1 MDNDMQSD
9 PSTIRM
15 AYFALLLS
23 GRRYD
28 NLELAVAQE
37 MLKMNR
43 LTAERSLPTMIG
55 NSVRIAATINSI
67 EFEESS
73 KRYLI
78 KFMADNGDG
87 EEHVRSERTD
97 SSHKDAVKKIWQRDL
112 VGGQLWS
119 PNLRNETA
127 MDSTPHADAV
137 SGDAPVRYFSPAA
150 RRVRTAAPVCNIQ
163 VRAI

>member
-1 MDNDMQSD
+1 MDNDTQFD
-9 PSTIRM
+9 PATIRM

-23 GRRYD
+23 GRKYD

-43 LTAERSLPTMIG
+43 LTAERSLPNLIG

-78 KFMADNGDG
+78 KFLADNG
-87 EEHVRSERTD
+87 EEEEWVRSERVD
-97 SSHKDAVKKIWQRDL
+97 SSHKAAVKKIWGRDL
-112 VGGQLWS
+112 VGHRVLIFKYKDKVGS
-119 PNLRNETA
+119 KEAPNGYRI
-127 MDSTPHADAV
+127 
-137 SGDAPVRYFSPAA
+137 APYCIDHGKAE
-150 RRVRTAAPVCNIQ
+150 
-163 VRAI
+163 

>member
-1 MDNDMQSD
+1 MDNDTQFD
-9 PSTIRM
+9 PATIRM

-23 GRRYD
+23 GRKYD

-43 LTAERSLPTMIG
+43 LTAERSLPNLIG

-78 KFMADNGDG
+78 KFSADNG
-87 EEHVRSERTD
+87 EEEEWVRSERVD
-97 SSHKDAVKKIWQRDL
+97 SSHKAAVKKI
-112 VGGQLWS
+112 
-119 PNLRNETA
+119 
-127 MDSTPHADAV
+127 
-137 SGDAPVRYFSPAA
+137 
-150 RRVRTAAPVCNIQ
+150 
-163 VRAI
+163 

>member
-1 MDNDMQSD
+1 MDNDMQFG
-9 PSTIRM
+9 PSTVRM

-23 GRRYD
+23 GRKYD

-97 SSHKDAVKKIWQRDL
+97 SSHRDAVKKIWQRDL
-112 VGGQLWS
+112 VGHRVLIFKCKDQVGS
-119 PNLRNETA
+119 KEAPNGYRI
-127 MDSTPHADAV
+127 
-137 SGDAPVRYFSPAA
+137 APY
-150 RRVRTAAPVCNIQ
+150 CIDLG
-163 VRAI
+163 RAE

>member
-1 MDNDMQSD
+1 MDNETQFD
-9 PSTIRM
+9 PATIRM

-23 GRRYD
+23 GRKYD

-43 LTAERSLPTMIG
+43 LNAERSLPNLIG

-78 KFMADNGDG
+78 KFSADNGD
-87 EEHVRSERTD
+87 EEEWVRSERVD
-97 SSHKDAVKKIWQRDL
+97 SSHKAAVKKIWGRDL
-112 VGGQLWS
+112 VGHRVLIFKYKDKVGS
-119 PNLRNETA
+119 KEAPNGYRI
-127 MDSTPHADAV
+127 
-137 SGDAPVRYFSPAA
+137 APYCIDHGKAE
-150 RRVRTAAPVCNIQ
+150 
-163 VRAI
+163 

>member
-1 MDNDMQSD
+1 MDNDTQFD
-9 PSTIRM
+9 PATIRM

-23 GRRYD
+23 GRKYD

-43 LTAERSLPTMIG
+43 LTAERSLLNLIG

-78 KFMADNGDG
+78 KFSADNG
-87 EEHVRSERTD
+87 EEEEWVRSERVD
-97 SSHKDAVKKIWQRDL
+97 SSHKAAVKKIWGRDL
-112 VGGQLWS
+112 VGHRVLIFKYKDKVGS
-119 PNLRNETA
+119 KEAPNGYRI
-127 MDSTPHADAV
+127 
-137 SGDAPVRYFSPAA
+137 APYCIDHGKAE
-150 RRVRTAAPVCNIQ
+150 
-163 VRAI
+163 

>member
-1 MDNDMQSD
+1 MDNDMQFD
-9 PSTIRM
+9 PSTVRM

-23 GRRYD
+23 GRKYD

-55 NSVRIAATINSI
+55 NSVRIAATITSI

-73 KRYLI
+73 TRYLI

-97 SSHKDAVKKIWQRDL
+97 SSHRDAVKKIWQRDL
-112 VGGQLWS
+112 VGHRVLIFKCKDQVGS
-119 PNLRNETA
+119 KEAPNGYRI
-127 MDSTPHADAV
+127 
-137 SGDAPVRYFSPAA
+137 APY
-150 RRVRTAAPVCNIQ
+150 CIDLG
-163 VRAI
+163 RAE

>member
-1 MDNDMQSD
+1 MDNDTQFD
-9 PSTIRM
+9 PATIRM

-23 GRRYD
+23 GRKYD

-43 LTAERSLPTMIG
+43 RTAERSLPNLIG

-78 KFMADNGDG
+78 KFSADNG
-87 EEHVRSERTD
+87 EEEEWVRSERVD
-97 SSHKDAVKKIWQRDL
+97 SSHKAAVKKIWGRDL
-112 VGGQLWS
+112 VGHRVLIFKYKDKVGS
-119 PNLRNETA
+119 KEAPNGYRI
-127 MDSTPHADAV
+127 
-137 SGDAPVRYFSPAA
+137 APYCIDRGKAE
-150 RRVRTAAPVCNIQ
+150 
-163 VRAI
+163 

>member
-1 MDNDMQSD
+1 MDNDTQFD
-9 PSTIRM
+9 PATIRM

-23 GRRYD
+23 GRKFD

-43 LTAERSLPTMIG
+43 LTAERSLPNLIG

-78 KFMADNGDG
+78 KFSADN
-87 EEHVRSERTD
+87 EEKEEWVRSERVD
-97 SSHKDAVKKIWQRDL
+97 SSHKAAVKKIWGRDL
-112 VGGQLWS
+112 VGHRVLIFKYKDKVGS
-119 PNLRNETA
+119 KEAPNGYRI
-127 MDSTPHADAV
+127 
-137 SGDAPVRYFSPAA
+137 APYCIDHGKAE
-150 RRVRTAAPVCNIQ
+150 
-163 VRAI
+163 

>member
-1 MDNDMQSD
+1 MDNDTQFD
-9 PSTIRM
+9 PATIRM

-23 GRRYD
+23 GRKYD

-43 LTAERSLPTMIG
+43 LTAERSLPNLIG

-78 KFMADNGDG
+78 KFSADNG
-87 EEHVRSERTD
+87 EEEEWVRSERVD
-97 SSHKDAVKKIWQRDL
+97 SSHKAAVKKIWGRDL
-112 VGGQLWS
+112 VGHRVLIFKYKDKVGS
-119 PNLRNETA
+119 KEAPNGYRI
-127 MDSTPHADAV
+127 
-137 SGDAPVRYFSPAA
+137 APYCIDHGKAE
-150 RRVRTAAPVCNIQ
+150 
-163 VRAI
+163 

>member
-1 MDNDMQSD
+1 MDNDTQFD
-9 PSTIRM
+9 PATIRM

-23 GRRYD
+23 GRKYD

-43 LTAERSLPTMIG
+43 LTAEQSLPNQIG

-78 KFMADNGDG
+78 KFSADNG
-87 EEHVRSERTD
+87 EEEEWVRSERVD
-97 SSHKDAVKKIWQRDL
+97 SSHKAAVKKIWGRDL
-112 VGGQLWS
+112 VGHRVLIFKYKDKVGS
-119 PNLRNETA
+119 KEAPNGYRI
-127 MDSTPHADAV
+127 
-137 SGDAPVRYFSPAA
+137 APYCIDHGKAE
-150 RRVRTAAPVCNIQ
+150 
-163 VRAI
+163 

>member
-1 MDNDMQSD
+1 MDNDTQFD
-9 PSTIRM
+9 PATIRM

-23 GRRYD
+23 GRKYD

-43 LTAERSLPTMIG
+43 LTAERSLPNLIG

-78 KFMADNGDG
+78 KFSADNG
-87 EEHVRSERTD
+87 EEEEWVRSKRVD
-97 SSHKDAVKKIWQRDL
+97 SSHKAAVKKIWGRDL
-112 VGGQLWS
+112 VGHRVLIFKYKDKVGS
-119 PNLRNETA
+119 KEAPNGYRI
-127 MDSTPHADAV
+127 
-137 SGDAPVRYFSPAA
+137 APYCIDHGKAE
-150 RRVRTAAPVCNIQ
+150 
-163 VRAI
+163 

>member
-1 MDNDMQSD
+1 MDNDTQFD
-9 PSTIRM
+9 PATIRM

-23 GRRYD
+23 GRKFD

-43 LTAERSLPTMIG
+43 LTAERSLPNLIG

-78 KFMADNGDG
+78 KFSADNG
-87 EEHVRSERTD
+87 EEEEWVRSERVD
-97 SSHKDAVKKIWQRDL
+97 SSHKAAVKKIWGRDL
-112 VGGQLWS
+112 VGHRVLIFKYKDKVGS
-119 PNLRNETA
+119 KEAPNGYRI
-127 MDSTPHADAV
+127 
-137 SGDAPVRYFSPAA
+137 APYCIDHGKAE
-150 RRVRTAAPVCNIQ
+150 
-163 VRAI
+163 